1 MDKLK
6 RTSAKR
12 ARRDTRRRKAQRRRP
27 AGHESR
33 EMSPAERVRR
43 AFGNGEPAEV
53 LSLVSVMVEAS
64 SPQSFLPR
72 RRGANITHS
81 LDDFVAGF
89 IGLKTPETTALLAVL
104 GELSTNDDAL
114 QARCRSELAKR
125 DDALPAWLDELA
137 KTAVYQVM
145 RRADVLGDGDA
156 LLLGIRL
163 TGGRELTFAVYV
175 DHLAL
180 SSIAEAF
187 LLAKPLDEVLSL
199 AQAGGDPDTTYV
211 EFGLADARAHL
222 LKALDS
228 PLSDFPTGDSEH
240 WPGSRAMLRWLVHL
254 LPDGG
259 LLVSPPDSTA
269 VLERFFASWA
279 GVPFSGWDYETLLGE
294 FVYEGTGN
302 PLRWSAERMQ
312 LALNRPTYDEYL
324 SLDVQLDAPELLRAY
339 VPFAHA
345 ESGIRHELTAQAVAT
360 IDELA
365 ENYREAVMESARE
378 SGYFDD

>member
-1 MDKLK
+1 M
-6 RTSAKR
+6 RQAV
-12 ARRDTRRRKAQRRRP
+12 
-27 AGHESR
+27 GI
-33 EMSPAERVRR
+33 
-43 AFGNGEPAEV
+43 GEPAEV
-53 LSLVSVMVEAS
+53 FNLVSLMIEAS
-64 SPQSFLPR
+64 SPVSYLR
-72 RRGANITHS
+72 RHRGVNITHG
-81 LDDFVAGF
+81 LDDFIAAF
-89 IGLKTPETTALLAVL
+89 IGLRTPETTALLAVL

-114 QARCRSELAKR
+114 QARCRSELARR

-145 RRADVLGDGDA
+145 RRADVLNDGDA

-180 SSIAEAF
+180 SSITEAF

-222 LKALDS
+222 ENALNS

-240 WPGSRAMLRWLVHL
+240 WPGSRAMLRWLVQL

-259 LLVSPPDSTA
+259 LLVLQPDSTD

-279 GVPFSGWDYETLLGE
+279 GVPFTGWDYDTLLE
-294 FVYEGTGN
+294 RFVDEGTGD
-302 PLRWSAERMQ
+302 PLRWSAERLR
-312 LALNRPTYDEYL
+312 LALKLPDYDEDL
-324 SLDVQLDAPELLRAY
+324 QLDVQLDAPELLRAY

-345 ESGIRHELTAQAVAT
+345 ERGIRHELTAQAVAT